1 MPHARS
7 QHAFHERGS
16 DRCLTVGVNVA
27 SQVCRELLVIEAS
40 DRHAEFLIGH
50 DVEGGLLA
58 AAANVGL
65 GHVALR
71 ERLCDGKPLRC
82 RDTATL
88 AASKC
93 REDAS
98 QLFTGDALEAGE
110 IEVERL
116 TDGCWQRLK
125 RCWIHGHSA
134 RDERMGGSGGDEE

>member
-1 MPHARS
+1 MRGIGTAT
-7 QHAFHERGS
+7 HERGS
-16 DRCLTVGVNVA
+16 DRCLALGVDVA
-27 SQVCRELLVIEAS
+27 SQVCRELLVIEAP

-50 DVEGGLLA
+50 DVERGLLGPA
-58 AAANVGL
+58 VDVGL

-71 ERLCDGKPLRC
+71 QRLCDGKPLRC

-93 REDAS
+93 REDS
-98 QLFTGDALEAGE
+98 PQLLTGDALEAGE

-116 TDGCWQRLK
+116 TDGCGQRLE
-125 RCWIHGHSA
+125 RYWIHRHSA